1 MAADKQPKNMS
12 GSTHVVFQVG
22 RSVVWMYNKMT
33 SDASNISVDYKTAWD
48 EDLKQEEYMLDKD
61 LKDLAFELALEL
73 DSSTVDFSK
82 HRQKTRPKTNVRAG
96 GDLEL
101 VKSLREKKR
110 VKSLRAKKKSN
121 RLDTIDE
128 DYHTGSYD
136 SYQNLELIKEY
147 EEYQRDNKLYRI
159 SRQNE
164 DSQNDDSQDDWN
176 KLFDDYK
183 YTLSQY
189 QY

>member
-12 GSTHVVFQVG
+12 GSTQVVFQVG

-48 EDLKQEEYMLDKD
+48 EDLKQEEYVLDKD

-82 HRQKTRPKTNVRAG
+82 HRQKTRPKTHVRAG
-96 GDLEL
+96 VDLEL
-101 VKSLREKKR
+101 

-136 SYQNLELIKEY
+136 SYQNLELIKED
-147 EEYQRDNKLYRI
+147 EKLQRDADNYQL
-159 SRQNE
+159 E
-164 DSQNDDSQDDWN
+164 DSSDDYSSEDGWN

-189 QY
+189 SY